1 MDVLLSAEADKQN
14 KALVG
19 NLSGRL
25 GRAKEQQIEAFRQ
38 AGVPFKPEADG
49 RVESESDLLFGLVA
63 KMQGLGS
70 PAL

>member
-1 MDVLLSAEADKQN
+1 MAV
-14 KALVG
+14 
-19 NLSGRL
+19 L